1 MFGITLTNKRQR
13 GSFEK
18 FSQYRLI
25 LIFHLRCRNV
35 FVRWTKKQVQSGT
48 LPQENEMQKC
58 KWLIL
63 QNSKNSRSV
72 CILWLQEL
80 MFKHFRRFVH
90 LHKTTHDTQSPSASG
105 RHQKLRLCEKMDYNG
120 GHRHYVSYST
130 TLFRLYFKWIS
141 LQVRIVSCKDRLMR
155 RPVCSAKLT

>member
-1 MFGITLTNKRQR
+1 MTGLTCLSEPEDENAGRENKTPFSLSLTVCHKLICSSFYRRRARIGIHSFRADRRRSVATFESFNARLETYIRVNSSMFGITLTNKRQR

-58 KWLIL
+58 K
-63 QNSKNSRSV
+63 
-72 CILWLQEL
+72 
-80 MFKHFRRFVH
+80 
-90 LHKTTHDTQSPSASG
+90 
-105 RHQKLRLCEKMDYNG
+105 
-120 GHRHYVSYST
+120 
-130 TLFRLYFKWIS
+130 
-141 LQVRIVSCKDRLMR
+141 
-155 RPVCSAKLT
+155 